1 MKIRCNAEIDQ
12 IYGLGSFWMFPH
24 GRYFGTLGFYG
35 VRMPMEDNMLMK
47 LFKYLEHRKKNSEVM
62 KR

>member
-1 MKIRCNAEIDQ
+1 MEIRCNAEIDT

-24 GRYFGTLGFYG
+24 GNYNGTLRFYSI
-35 VRMPMEDNMLMK
+35 RMPMEDNMLAK
-47 LFKYLEHRKKNSEVM
+47 LFKYMEHRKKNSEVM